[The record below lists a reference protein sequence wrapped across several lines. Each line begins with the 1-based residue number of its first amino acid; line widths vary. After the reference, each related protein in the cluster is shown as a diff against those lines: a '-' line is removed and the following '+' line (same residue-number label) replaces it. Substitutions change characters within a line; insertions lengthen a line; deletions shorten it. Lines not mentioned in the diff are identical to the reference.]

1 MVIIVMIIIFG
12 KIGRFHKARQQ
23 HMVFSQK
30 LSDSG
35 GQMGCQHITYNHA
48 AFVAVNLSSLNF
60 FASNLTYS
68 LIYRLYLNA
77 FIVHKLLLQLC

>member
-1 MVIIVMIIIFG
+1 MVIIIMIIIFG
-12 KIGRFHKARQQ
+12 KVGRFHKAKQQ

-35 GQMGCQHITYNHA
+35 GQGRGDGRNGLPTYHIWP

-60 FASNLTYS
+60 FASNLT
-68 LIYRLYLNA
+68 
-77 FIVHKLLLQLC
+77 